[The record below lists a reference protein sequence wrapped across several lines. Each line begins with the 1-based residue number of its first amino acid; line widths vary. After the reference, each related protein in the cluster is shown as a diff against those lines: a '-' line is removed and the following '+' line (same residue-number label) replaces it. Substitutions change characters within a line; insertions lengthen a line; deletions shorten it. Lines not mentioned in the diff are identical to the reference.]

1 MLREE
6 EVENEIPKNNQNNT
20 KRAKP
25 SGENKKI
32 EVCVEFG
39 RAAFPFRSA
48 RQMVF
53 PASKRAFIDHC
64 TARRSRDKSIELK
77 Y

>member
-1 MLREE
+1 MEREE

-20 KRAKP
+20 RRAKP
-25 SGENKKI
+25 SGENKQI

-53 PASKRAFIDHC
+53 QPLNEHLLIIALR
-64 TARRSRDKSIELK
+64 EE
-77 Y
+77 